1 MRKTMCDRNQL
12 ISNRS
17 AMIGLFITI
26 LSMGASAQS
35 EYPGE
40 SNQNTNEK
48 SDENPARKARTR
60 NIEEVIV
67 TANRREQSV
76 QDIASGIRVLDGE
89 ALERNGISGMEGYV
103 FSVPGVDLAD
113 SGLEKKIAVR
123 GVANTAADGSGAGG
137 SASPVG
143 IYLDDTPIQGNGIIP
158 DLALFDLQRMEVL
171 KGPQGTLYGEGAMGG
186 TIRMIL
192 NQPDPDSI
200 AAKVELGESKTRNGG
215 TNRAS
220 NVMLNVPL
228 FGEWAMRLVG
238 SKRHDS
244 GFINYFNRG
253 SEGEDENSSD
263 NFTAR
268 AALAGD
274 VTDDLHLNLM
284 LLHQDQ
290 QLGNFNAV
298 QFENGDLRNE
308 DTEDQFVDSDLDL
321 ISATLN
327 YDFEFATLTSSSSY
341 FINERQALSRLG
353 FLEPMR
359 KALFTPTFGR
369 DFQAP
374 TLEAENEWVT
384 TDNHQRAFAQEI
396 RFVSNSEG
404 WLNWVA
410 GVFYRKRINDF
421 NFLIDNDVSDEP
433 SPIGPGVIAEWGR
446 ESFEQKAVFGELTLR
461 LLSSLELT
469 VGARSFRE
477 EVGLSAT
484 AALRGPL
491 YAAGVTACSCVSGES
506 SSEYEIE
513 TAATT
518 PKLTLSWFIDDQ
530 RMVYLNIAEGVRS
543 GGTNPIA
550 AATTATP
557 FFEPD
562 RLWSYEV
569 GAKTQWWDGLLLAN
583 LSLFELQW
591 SDMQVQTTEPAQ
603 AGALDTEAVVI
614 LNVGEAVNKGAEL
627 ELALNLI
634 DGLAVGANFY
644 WSDGEIVK
652 GDANGMIPA
661 GSPLPQ
667 QPDFSWSANLTYRPL
682 DVNVFGFSPFVSVNT
697 NVTGDRAFRPK
708 TIDYDPSMDGF
719 QTWDAIVGA
728 SNTSFSIS
736 VGVKNITDER
746 YQLGNMALDP
756 DTYIIGRPRTLDLR
770 VSYTY

>member
-1 MRKTMCDRNQL
+1 MRKTMVNRNSM

-17 AMIGLFITI
+17 LVVGLF
-26 LSMGASAQS
+26 LVMFSVGASAQS
-35 EYPGE
+35 EKPEE
-40 SNQNTNEK
+40 SNPKQAEK
-48 SDENPARKARTR
+48 PDEKPVSKARTR
-60 NIEEVIV
+60 DIEEVIV

-89 ALERNGISGMEGYV
+89 AMERNGISGMEDYV
-103 FSVPGVDLAD
+103 FSVPGVDFAD

-123 GVANTAADGSGAGG
+123 GVANTAADGAGG
-137 SASPVG
+137 GGASSPIG
-143 IYLDDTPIQGNGIIP
+143 LYLDDTPIQGNGIMP

-192 NQPDPDSI
+192 NQPDPDSV
-200 AAKVELGESKTRNGG
+200 AAKVELGESNTRNGG
-215 TNRAS
+215 TNRAT

-238 SKRHDS
+238 SKRHDA

-253 SEGEDENSSD
+253 PEGEDENSSN

-268 AALAGD
+268 AALAGN
-274 VTDDLHLNLM
+274 VTDNLHLNLM

-290 QLGNFNAV
+290 QMDNFNAV
-298 QFENGDLRNE
+298 QFKNGDLRNDGSE
-308 DTEDQFVDSDLDL
+308 PQFADSDLDL
-321 ISATLN
+321 ASATLS
-327 YDFEFATLTSSSSY
+327 YDFDFATLTSSSSY

-353 FLEPMR
+353 FLEPLK
-359 KALFTPTFGR
+359 KALITPTFGR

-396 RFVSNSEG
+396 RLVSNSEG
-404 WLNWVA
+404 WINWVA

-421 NFLIDNDVSDEP
+421 DFLIDNDASDEP
-433 SPIGPGVIAEWGR
+433 SPIGPGVVGEWGR

-513 TAATT
+513 TSATT

-550 AATTATP
+550 ASTTATP

-562 RLWSYEV
+562 RLWSYEI

-583 LSLFELQW
+583 LSLFELEW
-591 SDMQVQTTEPAQ
+591 TDMQVQTTEPAQ
-603 AGALDTEAVVI
+603 AGALDSEAVVI

-627 ELALNLI
+627 ELGLNLI
-634 DGLAVGANFY
+634 DGLVVGANFY

-652 GDANGMIPA
+652 GDTKGMIPA
-661 GSPLPQ
+661 GSALPQ
-667 QPDFSWSANLTYRPL
+667 QSDFSWSANVTYRPV
-682 DVNVFGFSPFVSVNT
+682 DFNVFGFSPFVTVNT
-697 NVTGDRAFRPK
+697 NVTGDRAFRPE

-728 SNTSFSIS
+728 SNNSFSLS

-756 DTYIIGRPRTLDLR
+756 DTYIIGRPRTVDLR
-770 VSYTY
+770 LSYTY